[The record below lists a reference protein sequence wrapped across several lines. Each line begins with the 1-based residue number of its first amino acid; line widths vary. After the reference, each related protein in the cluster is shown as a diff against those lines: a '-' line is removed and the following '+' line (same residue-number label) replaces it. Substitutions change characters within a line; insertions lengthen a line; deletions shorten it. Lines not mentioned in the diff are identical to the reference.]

1 MNSLKHGFEEAPAG
15 GINIALN
22 RTGQN
27 IAFIYGDTGKG
38 IPGEHLKK
46 IFEPFF
52 TIKRGEG
59 GSGLGMH
66 IVYNRATQSLKGT
79 IKCDDKPEYG
89 T

>member
-1 MNSLKHGFEEAPAG
+1 LCNAHQFEPGVFAQTLTNLIMNSLKHGFEEAPAG

-46 IFEPFF
+46 YSNHFLPSKEV
-52 TIKRGEG
+52 KAAVG
-59 GSGLGMH
+59 
-66 IVYNRATQSLKGT
+66 
-79 IKCDDKPEYG
+79 
-89 T
+89 